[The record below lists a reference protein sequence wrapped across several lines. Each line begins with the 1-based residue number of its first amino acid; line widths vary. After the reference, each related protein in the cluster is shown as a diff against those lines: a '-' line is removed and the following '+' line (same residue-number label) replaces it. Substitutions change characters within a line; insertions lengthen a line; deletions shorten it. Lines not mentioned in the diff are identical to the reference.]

1 MSVAPEP
8 YRTACLEVLHLAV
21 VKARMIAFE
30 DDFEREQLRDLM
42 DAVHNIPRWLNDWQ
56 NCEQDELR
64 WSLAHYDERWAFKG
78 CPKLSTIYDEAIERS
93 RSD

>member
-8 YRTACLEVLHLAV
+8 YHTACLEVLHHAAI
-21 VKARMIAFE
+21 KARMIAFE

-42 DAVHNIPRWLNDWQ
+42 DAVHNIPRWLRLA
-56 NCEQDELR
+56 ELR
-64 WSLAHYDERWAFKG
+64 PRRAKVFAGSLRRAVGIQGMAE
-78 CPKLSTIYDEAIERS
+78 IEHNLR